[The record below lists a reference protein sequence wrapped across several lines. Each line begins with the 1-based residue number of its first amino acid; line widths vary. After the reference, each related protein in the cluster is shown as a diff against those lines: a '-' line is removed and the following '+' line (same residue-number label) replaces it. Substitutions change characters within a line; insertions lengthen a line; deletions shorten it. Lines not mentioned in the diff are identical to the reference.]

1 MEIADNAR
9 KHGVADQDIEH
20 AVRNPLRVVPGTGR
34 DLIIGAGRSGQLL
47 EVVVL
52 DDDPEAEPVVIH
64 AMRLR
69 EKFYDYLR

>member
-1 MEIADNAR
+1 M
-9 KHGVADQDIEH
+9 
-20 AVRNPLRVVPGTGR
+20 RNPLRVVPGIGR

-52 DDDPEAEPVVIH
+52 DDDPEEEAVVIH

-69 EKFYDYLR
+69 EKFHDYLR